1 MNDDNLLYEMM
12 AEKFGWGPPVQ
23 PPSSDPYPPI
33 TPKSKKENMIENAA
47 VAMAS
52 EMDEDENWK
61 AFMPLAKVAYESI
74 MADIE
79 D

>member
-12 AEKFGWGPPVQ
+12 YETDFYPPVQ
-23 PPSSDPYPPI
+23 PPSSAPYPPI
-33 TPKSKKENMIENAA
+33 TPKSKKEYMIENAA